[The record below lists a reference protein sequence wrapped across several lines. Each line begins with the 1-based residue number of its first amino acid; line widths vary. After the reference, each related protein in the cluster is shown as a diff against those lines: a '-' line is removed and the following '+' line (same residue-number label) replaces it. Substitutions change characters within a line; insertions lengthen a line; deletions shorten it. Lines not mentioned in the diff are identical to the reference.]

1 MNRREFLATSAAT
14 ILPLRPRTGFRR
26 SAGRLGP
33 LACMPQREAG
43 AVRRTGAGAPALQ
56 FFTYRKNAGNRAAI
70 SCAPFGRPASGAK
83 GKFAR
88 SECWAFPDFLPV
100 LRR

>member
-14 ILPLRPRTGFRR
+14 ILPLRPGTGFRR

-43 AVRRTGAGAPALQ
+43 AVRRTGAGA
-56 FFTYRKNAGNRAAI
+56 
-70 SCAPFGRPASGAK
+70 K

-88 SECWAFPDFLPV
+88 SECWAFPDILPV